1 LLAVVF
7 VSVATLSVLSAQLE
21 GSKIRLAA
29 ETFKLTNRG
38 SRLSVDDK
46 IEPEIES
53 RCQRSAS

>member
-38 SRLSVDDK
+38 SRLSVDDT

-53 RCQRSAS
+53 PCQRSAS